1 MAGSTVVGGSVGE
14 GNPGSRQGNPR
25 LSEAAGVVMMGT
37 KTSATAIFGDAG
49 HRDDFRIVHI
59 HEAMNDKEKSM
70 HRLSGSG
77 IP

>member
-1 MAGSTVVGGSVGE
+1 
-14 GNPGSRQGNPR
+14 